1 MPLPFICIRRIETGH
16 ERVYVSILLAFFI
29 HIVAALFL
37 YVFFIKPYS
46 GCMAIESLWVRVDVV
61 GDDSLSVSSFII
73 FFTGTS
79 LSFLWSDGTM
89 VIMTNNLH
97 LLLNFWRN
105 GITAEKNRYPPNRA
119 RVSSNRKKKKRKMEF
134 EIGSSAKLIYNLKP
148 PFLKSDPNSYF
159 LELPNRQ
166 SATLLSWRKEGTG
179 PESKRPTIRHRGS
192 LSHAAKLHYTFKYQ
206 ELFYHTG

>member
-1 MPLPFICIRRIETGH
+1 MPLPFIFIRRIETGH

-79 LSFLWSDGTM
+79 LSFL
-89 VIMTNNLH
+89 
-97 LLLNFWRN
+97 
-105 GITAEKNRYPPNRA
+105 
-119 RVSSNRKKKKRKMEF
+119 
-134 EIGSSAKLIYNLKP
+134 
-148 PFLKSDPNSYF
+148 
-159 LELPNRQ
+159 
-166 SATLLSWRKEGTG
+166 
-179 PESKRPTIRHRGS
+179 
-192 LSHAAKLHYTFKYQ
+192 
-206 ELFYHTG
+206 